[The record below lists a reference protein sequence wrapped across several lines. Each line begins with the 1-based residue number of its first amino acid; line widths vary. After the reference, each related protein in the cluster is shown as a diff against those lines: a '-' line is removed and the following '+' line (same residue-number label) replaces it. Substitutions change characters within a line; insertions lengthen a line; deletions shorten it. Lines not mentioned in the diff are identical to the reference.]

1 MQSFLRQAADHIYQ
15 TYTDQLSD
23 LCIVLPTRRAT
34 LYFKNALAEAAPT
47 GIWSPQIYSMEEF
60 VCNMA
65 NVDVLEPLHLQ
76 LDLYDIML
84 TFDPK
89 LDFDQFVGW
98 SSTLLEDFSRMDME
112 LVDPAAVFEYVSEA
126 KALERWDPG
135 KPGSSTPTENVKQYF
150 QLWTNLERTYNALQA
165 KLKKDKQAYT
175 GMAFRMVADRIKDIS
190 QSNAGCYKYIF
201 IGLNALSRA
210 EQNIIQTL
218 LSVGKAEV
226 FFDSDDFYMN
236 LESDKRAGHFLKRY
250 KAKWPL
256 PEWNWQQNLLLT
268 DTKEINAIGVANASM
283 QGKIAG
289 QLLREIRVQNPT
301 AEIAIVLPDETLLL
315 PVLHSISD
323 EVSDYNVTMG
333 LSFKGTPLFNL
344 IDLLF
349 DVHLTGVVQPTDTGY
364 RINRYHHLAVTKLLQ
379 HPFLR
384 RYEQYLN
391 GLAER
396 EADLDLFQHVL
407 DEMVAKNSVLLT
419 AEEIIKLGREHPM
432 FITLFR
438 TWNDCTDLIDTLYQL
453 VDALS
458 RIYRLEKENPIE
470 TEYLYILYTIVKR
483 LDSLFDCR
491 EHKISV
497 RSFKKFL
504 YEQINNT
511 KLPFSGEPISPT
523 QVMGMLETR
532 ALDFENL
539 IILSVNENV
548 LPQPKKQ
555 NSLFPYDVLRTFGL
569 PTYAEQESIT
579 SYYFYRLLQRA
590 KRVNLLYVL
599 PSDTYGSGEKSRF
612 ILQLQHDL
620 APKNPNITFRE
631 LTAVVEQLD
640 TKEYE
645 PDIVIQK
652 DEEVLGKLKNEL
664 QRGLYPSHLNQ
675 YVNCSLQYY
684 FSRIAKLQEVEE
696 IDELVGADTFG
707 TIVHQVLEDYF
718 RPFAE
723 EARPIEHAD
732 IDQMLAGLSEKVKEE
747 FKRGTLGNLPEQGM
761 NLILYKVAVQLLTR
775 YLEGLQTSEELP
787 LYILSLEDKLQTE
800 LEVKLPSGE
809 KVNVQ
814 ISGKADR
821 IDLSGRTLRVIDYK
835 TGKVLAPSLKVKP
848 EDLEAT
854 LLHDRHLDKVR
865 QLWLYRYILAKEI
878 QNGSLLESKVLNL
891 PKSQYEYE
899 AGIISFRNLGAGVL
913 TSELPFVDAQ
923 GNPADFMETSERL
936 LRELVVRMLD
946 PAEPIRKTND
956 LETCQYCA
964 YKSIC
969 ARG

>member
-1 MQSFLRQAADHIYQ
+1 MQSFLRQTAEHIYQ

-65 NVDVLEPLHLQ
+65 NVEVLEPLHLQ
-76 LDLYDIML
+76 LDLYDLML
-84 TFDPK
+84 RFDPH

-98 SSTLLEDFSRMDME
+98 SATLLEDFSRMDME
-112 LVDPAAVFEYVSEA
+112 LVDPKAVFEYVSEA
-126 KALERWDPG
+126 KALERWDPA
-135 KPGSSTPTENVKQYF
+135 KPGSSVPTPNVKQYF
-150 QLWTNLERTYNALQA
+150 QLWANLERTYHALHQ
-165 KLKKDKQAYT
+165 KLSKDKQAYT
-175 GMAFRMVADRIKDIS
+175 GMAFRMVASRIKDIA
-190 QSNAGCYKYIF
+190 QSDKGCFRYIF
-201 IGLNALSRA
+201 VGLNALSKA
-210 EQNIIQTL
+210 EQKIIQTL
-218 LSVGKAEV
+218 LEAGKADV
-226 FFDSDDFYMN
+226 FFDSDDYYMAPD
-236 LESDKRAGHFLKRY
+236 SDKRAGHFLKRY

-256 PEWNWQQNLLLT
+256 PEWNWQQNLLLQ

-289 QLLREIRVQNPT
+289 QLLREIRQKDPK

-344 IDLLF
+344 VDLLF
-349 DVHLTGVVQPTDTGY
+349 EVHLTGVVQPTDTGY
-364 RINRYHHLAVTKLLQ
+364 KVNRYHHLAVTKLLQ

-391 GLAER
+391 SIAER
-396 EADLDLFQHVL
+396 ETDLDLFQHVL
-407 DEMVAKNSVLLT
+407 DEMVQRNSVLLT
-419 AEEIIKLGREHPM
+419 AQEIIQLGREHPM
-432 FITLFR
+432 FITLFQ
-438 TWNDCTDLIDTLYQL
+438 TWNDCTDLIDSLYHL
-453 VDALS
+453 VDALG
-458 RIYRLEKENPIE
+458 RIYRVESENPIE
-470 TEYLYILYTIVKR
+470 TEYLFILYTIVKR
-483 LDSLFDCR
+483 LDTLFDCR

-504 YEQINNT
+504 YEQIGNT

-620 APKNPNITFRE
+620 ALRNPNIKFRE

-645 PDIVIQK
+645 PDIIIQK
-652 DEEVLGKLKNEL
+652 DEVVLGKLKEQL
-664 QRGLYPSHLNQ
+664 RRGLYPSHLNQ
-675 YVNCSLQYY
+675 FVNCTLQYY
-684 FSRIAKLQEVEE
+684 FSRIAKLEEVDE

-723 EARPIEHAD
+723 EAKPIQKAD
-732 IDQMLAGLSEKVKEE
+732 VDVMLANLPKKVQLE

-761 NLILYKVAVQLLTR
+761 NLILYQVAVQLLTR
-775 YLEGLQTSEELP
+775 YLENLRESEELP
-787 LYILSLEDKLQTE
+787 LYILQLEETLLTDLD
-800 LEVKLPSGE
+800 VKLPSGE
-809 KVNVQ
+809 KVPVR
-814 ISGKADR
+814 IAGKADR
-821 IDLSGRTLRVIDYK
+821 IDLSGHTLRVIDYK
-835 TGKVLAPSLKVKP
+835 TGKVEARNLKVNP
-848 EDLEAT
+848 EELETT

-878 QNGSLLESKVLNL
+878 QKGSLLESKVLNL
-891 PKSQYEYE
+891 PKASYDFE

-923 GNPADFMETSERL
+923 GAPTDFIQTSERL
-936 LRELVVRMLD
+936 LKELVLRMLN
-946 PAEPIRKTND
+946 PEEPIRKTND